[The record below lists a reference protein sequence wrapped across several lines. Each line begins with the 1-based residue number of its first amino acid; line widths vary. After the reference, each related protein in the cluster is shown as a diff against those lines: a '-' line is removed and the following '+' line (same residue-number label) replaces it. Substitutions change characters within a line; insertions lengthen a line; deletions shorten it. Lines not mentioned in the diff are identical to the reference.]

1 MSGFRRHFPFQPIF
15 SCETP
20 PAAPARASGVWA
32 ASASPPATRQTHIP
46 TPPPH
51 AARPKPHCQAAAR
64 KSKPPLPPRKPPRPT
79 ETARNGNAAASSFC
93 TPASSGLPTRPGSKT
108 QTHRTQ
114 TKQYRPNRHAGRHR
128 HQQPCP
134 SERKRKGIMHR
145 QRKRQRQKHQPR
157 KQSRIRIFLVH
168 KHRRP
173 PLPKQTALY
182 RALPCR
188 PPEKLHKQPFIYIIT
203 KKRRCSSVGRAA
215 HS

>member
-1 MSGFRRHFPFQPIF
+1 MSGFRRHFPFRPIF

-20 PAAPARASGVWA
+20 PAAPARASSVWA
-32 ASASPPATRQTHIP
+32 VSASTPATRQTHIP

-51 AARPKPHCQAAAR
+51 AARPKPHCQTAAR
-64 KSKPPLPPRKPPRPT
+64 KSTRMPPHHLFVRQFRQARRHNHIQKRKHTEHKPNSAVPT
-79 ETARNGNAAASSFC
+79 A
-93 TPASSGLPTRPGSKT
+93 TPAES
-108 QTHRTQ
+108 
-114 TKQYRPNRHAGRHR
+114 AVRHR
-128 HQQPCP
+128 HQQPRP

-145 QRKRQRQKHQPR
+145 QRKRQRQKHQSR